1 MTPEQIALV
10 RHTFTP
16 VARQA
21 HCAGAFFYDRLFALE
36 PPLRP
41 LFPGDLQRQG
51 EKFVETLGAMIRAL
65 EQEQTTDAASA
76 LQQLGQR
83 HEEYGVQPRHYDTL
97 REALLWALAQI
108 LGEDFDEDVAVAWC
122 NVYNHTARAMH
133 EARLETAS
141 P

>member
-16 VARQA
+16 VAQQA
-21 HCAGAFFYDRLFALE
+21 RRAGAFFYDRLFALD
-36 PPLRP
+36 PSLRP
-41 LFPGDLQRQG
+41 LFPDDLHRQG
-51 EKFVETLGAMIRAL
+51 EKFVETLGTMIRAL
-65 EQEQTTDAASA
+65 EREQTADASSE

-108 LGEDFDEDVAVAWC
+108 LGEDFDDDVAVAWC
-122 NVYNHTARAMH
+122 NVYNHTARAMR
-133 EARLETAS
+133 EARLETTT